1 MKKLLKANATLNILT
16 LILTFGISLLIAIV
30 PVALHSP
37 TNRSEIMKISIPLA
51 IFFFIGF
58 WLVIFYTLSKEL
70 KIKNDIIRKFSLK
83 ENEFTPVLVS
93 DSLLFPFESSILV
106 DAIKLMTNGTFNF
119 IEASIDIENGT
130 LALPYDNITP
140 ACYTLVKIFKE
151 LGGNFYLSLD
161 NNYNIFLVLKDKD
174 NELLSTTKLNSKET
188 FNGVFYGFSIIDAE
202 D

>member
-70 KIKNDIIRKFSLK
+70 KIKNVFL
-83 ENEFTPVLVS
+83 
-93 DSLLFPFESSILV
+93 IL
-106 DAIKLMTNGTFNF
+106 
-119 IEASIDIENGT
+119 
-130 LALPYDNITP
+130 
-140 ACYTLVKIFKE
+140 
-151 LGGNFYLSLD
+151 
-161 NNYNIFLVLKDKD
+161 
-174 NELLSTTKLNSKET
+174 
-188 FNGVFYGFSIIDAE
+188 
-202 D
+202 